1 MATRRTFM
9 PSSGGGIIRYGD
21 GYKSMFSI
29 KPGYLVVL
37 IAIIVGVILIFQM
50 YGARLLGLV

>member
-21 GYKSMFSI
+21 GYKSKLSI

-37 IAIIVGVILIFQM
+37 IVIIVTVILIFQM
-50 YGARLLGLV
+50 YGAKLLGLI

>member
-9 PSSGGGIIRYGD
+9 PSSGGGIIRYGE
-21 GYKSMFSI
+21 GYKSKFSI
-29 KPGYLVVL
+29 KPGYLIVL
-37 IAIIVGVILIFQM
+37 IAIVVAIILIFQI

>member
-1 MATRRTFM
+1 M
-9 PSSGGGIIRYGD
+9 PSSGGGIIRYGE
-21 GYKSMFSI
+21 GYKSKFSI

-37 IAIIVGVILIFQM
+37 IAIVVMIVLIFQI